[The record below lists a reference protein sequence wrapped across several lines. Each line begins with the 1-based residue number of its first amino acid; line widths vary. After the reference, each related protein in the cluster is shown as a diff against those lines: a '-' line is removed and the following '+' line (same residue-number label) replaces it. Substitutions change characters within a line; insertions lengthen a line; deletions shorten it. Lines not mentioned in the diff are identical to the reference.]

1 MVQGRE
7 FSTRLGCG
15 VTRSVRKARGSPLVP
30 KGLHVSSSI
39 FDPGLT
45 EVDQARTGATQ
56 ALRPYG
62 SEQWLAGRRSREE
75 RLSFSIQSSL
85 TCGLQRFDDAEACD
99 RDSPAEPAGK
109 ENGTRRDL
117 GRPSLTR
124 RSMNRGEWLR
134 GLSRRAE
141 SISAQ
146 LANGPVGGAPSRSG
160 FLATPTDASPRQT
173 FSALLSITGEEMLGN
188 RQTSP
193 LDASSRPSKC
203 RGPSRYDSGDGRI
216 ENPSRSGLDS
226 AARTCCR
233 QSPPGSEAVRLR
245 RKLERA
251 GNAEQHHRLY
261 TRRARPVT

>member
-1 MVQGRE
+1 
-7 FSTRLGCG
+7 
-15 VTRSVRKARGSPLVP
+15 VP

-62 SEQWLAGRRSREE
+62 SEQWLTGRKSREE

-141 SISAQ
+141 STSAQ
-146 LANGPVGGAPSRSG
+146 LANGPRWWRAVSQRVPRDAYRRI
-160 FLATPTDASPRQT
+160 AKTDV
-173 FSALLSITGEEMLGN
+173 LG
-188 RQTSP
+188 T
-193 LDASSRPSKC
+193 
-203 RGPSRYDSGDGRI
+203 
-216 ENPSRSGLDS
+216 
-226 AARTCCR
+226 T
-233 QSPPGSEAVRLR
+233 
-245 RKLERA
+245 
-251 GNAEQHHRLY
+251 QHHG
-261 TRRARPVT
+261 RRDAG